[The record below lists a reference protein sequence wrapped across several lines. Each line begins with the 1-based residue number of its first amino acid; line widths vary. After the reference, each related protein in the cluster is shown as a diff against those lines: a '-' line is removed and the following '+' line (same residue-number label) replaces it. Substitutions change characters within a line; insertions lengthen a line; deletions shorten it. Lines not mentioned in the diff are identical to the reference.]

1 MIALLTFAAR
11 HGRAAM
17 VLGLLAG
24 FALPQLAATLKP
36 WLPEMVAGLL
46 FLTAFRIGA
55 PRALGGL
62 RDSIAS
68 LKAVVVL
75 QMVLPLLALAGFA
88 GLGLLATPLAI
99 AVILMLAAPSLT
111 GSPNITLLLGHP
123 PEPAF
128 RLMILGTA
136 LMPLTVL
143 PILLLLPELGDPK
156 TVLLASLRLTG
167 TIALTVGLAFACRH
181 WLAPNL
187 KHRTASA
194 VDGVTILALAVIVV
208 GLMAALGPALHS
220 APWLVAQWMVA
231 ALVTNF
237 GLQYACFRWLM
248 WRGAKPIA
256 VPTAVVAGNRNF
268 ALFLIAL
275 PASTTDPLLIFLGC
289 YQVPMYLTALV
300 MRRIYARA
308 LLVESDAKAQS
319 A

>member
-1 MIALLTFAAR
+1 MIAFLSLVAR

-24 FALPQLAATLKP
+24 FALPQLATVLKP
-36 WLPEMVAGLL
+36 WLPQMVAGLL

-55 PRALGGL
+55 KRALGGL
-62 RDSIAS
+62 RDGVSS
-68 LKAVVVL
+68 LKAVVIL
-75 QMVLPLLALAGFA
+75 QMALPLLALSCFYGF
-88 GLGLLATPLAI
+88 GLLATPLAAAI
-99 AVILMLAAPSLT
+99 ILMLSAPSLT
-111 GSPNITLLLGHP
+111 GAPNITLLLGHA

-143 PILLLLPELGDPK
+143 PVLLLLPALGDLQQ
-156 TVLLASLRLTG
+156 VLVASLRLTA
-167 TIALTVGLAFACRH
+167 TIAVTVGLAFACRH
-181 WLAPNL
+181 WFVRNL
-187 KHRTASA
+187 KESAATA
-194 VDGVTILALAVIVV
+194 VDGLTILALAVIVI
-208 GLMAALGPALHS
+208 GLMAALGPALNS
-220 APWLVAQWMVA
+220 APWLVAQWMAV
-231 ALVTNF
+231 ALVANF

-248 WRGAKPIA
+248 WRGAAPLA

-300 MRRIYARA
+300 MHRIYAKA
-308 LLVESDAKAQS
+308 LPTD
-319 A
+319 

>member
-1 MIALLTFAAR
+1 MIALLSLVAR
-11 HGRAAM
+11 HGRAVM

-24 FALPQLAATLKP
+24 LTLPQLAAVLKP

-62 RDSIAS
+62 RDGLSS
-68 LKAVVVL
+68 LKAVVIL
-75 QMVLPLLALAGFA
+75 QMALPLLALGCFYA
-88 GLGLLATPLAI
+88 LGLLATPLAAAI
-99 AVILMLAAPSLT
+99 ILMLSAPSLT
-111 GSPNITLLLGHP
+111 GAPNITLLLGHA

-143 PILLLLPELGDPK
+143 PVLLLLPALGDLQQ
-156 TVLLASLRLTG
+156 VMVASLRLTV
-167 TIALTVGLAFACRH
+167 TIAVTVCLAFACRH
-181 WLAPNL
+181 WFMRNL
-187 KHRTASA
+187 QESTATA
-194 VDGVTILALAVIVV
+194 VDGLTILALAVIVI
-208 GLMAALGPALHS
+208 GLMAALGPALNS
-220 APWLVAQWMVA
+220 APWRVAQWMLV
-231 ALVTNF
+231 ALVANF
-237 GLQYACFRWLM
+237 ALQYACFRWLM
-248 WRGAKPIA
+248 WRGATPLA

-300 MRRIYARA
+300 MHRIYAKA
-308 LLVESDAKAQS
+308 LPSE
-319 A
+319 